1 MKNKDVKR
9 WERKGGEAKERE
21 GKEMEGKGG
30 TMRARLSYV
39 LTTFLVS

>member
-1 MKNKDVKR
+1 MGK
-9 WERKGGEAKERE
+9 ERKGSERKARE
-21 GKEMEGKGG
+21 GDGREGREGKGG